1 MGSKFLV
8 VLHLSISSGRVVLE
22 VSSMFVNGFVME
34 SSCSKL

>member
-1 MGSKFLV
+1 VGSKFLV

-22 VSSMFVNGFVME
+22 VSSRFVNGFVMK

>member
-8 VLHLSISSGRVVLE
+8 VLLLSISSGCVVLE

>member
-1 MGSKFLV
+1 MGSKFLL
-8 VLHLSISSGRVVLE
+8 VLHLSISSGHVVLE

>member
-8 VLHLSISSGRVVLE
+8 VLLLSISSGHVVLE

>member
-1 MGSKFLV
+1 VGSKFVV
-8 VLHLSISSGRVVLE
+8 VLHLSISSGCVVLE